1 MKSFIGV
8 CLLVLLSLWIGLLT
22 TMAQSESLV
31 YLPIIVKA
39 DATSTPTP
47 EPTMM
52 PTTTPLPTATP
63 PPTATPNPCSGGAS
77 SCSCAGNLYNCSD
90 FATQCQAQACY
101 EKCLAETGQ
110 DIHQLDRDDDG
121 IACESLPL
129 SAEIGTM
136 ILFGK

>member
-1 MKSFIGV
+1 MKPFIGL
-8 CLLVLLSLWIGLLT
+8 CMFVLLSLWIGLLT

-39 DATSTPTP
+39 DAIPTPTI
-47 EPTMM
+47 EPTM
-52 PTTTPLPTATP
+52 LPTATP
-63 PPTATPNPCSGGAS
+63 SPTATPDPCSGAAS
-77 SCSCAGNLYNCSD
+77 LCSCDGNLYNCSD
-90 FATQCQAQACY
+90 FATQCEAQACY

-110 DIHQLDRDDDG
+110 DIHQLDRDNDG

-129 SAEIGTM
+129 SAEIEAM